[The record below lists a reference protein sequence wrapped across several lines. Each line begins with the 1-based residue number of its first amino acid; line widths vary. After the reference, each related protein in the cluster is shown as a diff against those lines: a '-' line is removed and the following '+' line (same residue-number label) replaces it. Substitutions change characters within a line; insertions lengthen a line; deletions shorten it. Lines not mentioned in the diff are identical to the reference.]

1 MNDNEA
7 GRILD
12 ESKIYTKE
20 GLLEVINAL
29 PLAIAVIDS
38 NRAVALANK
47 STYLFTNKDQLQLI
61 GHVGGEAFGCIHHD
75 DVPEGCGFGSECLK
89 CKLRTTV
96 LNTMEQKE
104 PQHMVETVMIFKN
117 HGERH
122 LRISTLPMM
131 LGGDE
136 VVLLAIEDITEI
148 KKHEQTAIEKQ
159 KLSAVMQT
167 AGAVCHEMNQPLMV
181 ILGFAELLL
190 EDLQEDGSQKENL
203 KEIKKQVER
212 LGSITRKLMT
222 ITRYKTKGYLNAEI
236 IDIDAASD
244 LSLNE
249 NDKIGSNDVDEKNFD
264 R

>member
-1 MNDNEA
+1 MTDNTA
-7 GRILD
+7 DKILD
-12 ESKIYTKE
+12 EPKIFTKE
-20 GLLEVINAL
+20 GLLEVIDAL

-75 DVPEGCGFGSECLK
+75 DVPEGCGFGPECLK

-96 LNTMEQKE
+96 LTTMEQKE

-131 LGGDE
+131 LSGDE
-136 VVLLAIEDITEI
+136 VVLLAIEDITEV
-148 KKHEQTAIEKQ
+148 KKYEQTAMEKE
-159 KLSAVMQT
+159 KLSAVIQT

-181 ILGFAELLL
+181 IMGFAELLL
-190 EDLQEDGSQKENL
+190 EDLPENGVQKENA

-212 LGSITRKLMT
+212 LGSITRKLMA
-222 ITRYKTKGYLNAEI
+222 IARYKTKGYLSAEI

-244 LSLNE
+244 LNLNE
-249 NDKIGSNDVDEKNFD
+249 SD
-264 R
+264 

>member
-1 MNDNEA
+1 MTDSTT
-7 GRILD
+7 GSVPD
-12 ESKIYTKE
+12 VSKIYTKE
-20 GLLEVINAL
+20 GLLEVIDAL
-29 PLAIAVIDS
+29 PMAIAVIDC
-38 NRAVALANK
+38 NRAVSLANK
-47 STYLFTNKDQLQLI
+47 SVYLFTNKSQGQLI

-75 DVPEGCGFGSECLK
+75 DVPEGCGFGPECLR

-96 LNTMEQKE
+96 LNTMNKKE

-117 HGERH
+117 HGERC

-131 LGGDE
+131 LSGDE

-148 KKHEQTAIEKQ
+148 KKHEQTAMEKE
-159 KLSAVMQT
+159 KLSAVIQT

-181 ILGFAELLL
+181 ILGFAELLM
-190 EDLQEDGSQKENL
+190 EDLQEDDFQRENL

-212 LGSITRKLMT
+212 LGSITRKLMK
-222 ITRYKTKGYLNAEI
+222 ITRYKTKGYLNTEI

-249 NDKIGSNDVDEKNFD
+249 KS
-264 R
+264 

>member
-1 MNDNEA
+1 MTNHTTADK
-7 GRILD
+7 ILD

-20 GLLEVINAL
+20 GLLEVIDAL

-47 STYLFTNKDQLQLI
+47 STYLFTNKNQLQLI

-75 DVPEGCGFGSECLK
+75 DVLQGCGFGPECLK

-96 LNTMEQKE
+96 LTTMEQKE
-104 PQHMVETVMIFKN
+104 TQHMVETVMMFKN

-131 LGGDE
+131 LSGDE
-136 VVLLAIEDITEI
+136 VVLLAIEDITEV
-148 KKHEQTAIEKQ
+148 KKREQIEMEKE
-159 KLSAVMQT
+159 KLSVVIQT
-167 AGAVCHEMNQPLMV
+167 VGAVCHEMNQPLMV
-181 ILGFAELLL
+181 IMGFAELLL
-190 EDLQEDGSQKENL
+190 EDLQEDGTQKDNV

-212 LGSITRKLMT
+212 LGSITRKLMG
-222 ITRYKTKGYLNAEI
+222 ITRYKTKGYLSAEI

-249 NDKIGSNDVDEKNFD
+249 ND
-264 R
+264 